1 MSFDFVQLIVKL
13 KNASIIRKE
22 FLLVEYS
29 IVRED
34 ILIMLYNEGFLQSFG
49 LKLSESFKIRRI
61 WISLRYLYGKALFES
76 LKLLSKPSQVNYMSL
91 LDICNI
97 PDRKFVV
104 FFSTDKGLLT
114 TLNCKRK
121 RVGGK
126 ALFIC

>member
-49 LKLSESFKIRRI
+49 LKLSESFEIKRI

-76 LKLLSKPSQVNYMSL
+76 LKL
-91 LDICNI
+91 
-97 PDRKFVV
+97 DRKSVV
-104 FFSTDKGLLT
+104 
-114 TLNCKRK
+114 
-121 RVGGK
+121 
-126 ALFIC
+126 